1 MKQINARLNLS
12 NLWQKILIVPPS
24 IDKNKYKF
32 LDDLKFFL
40 MDFVNKINKITLY
53 LKIYFEMP

>member
-24 IDKNKYKF
+24 IDRNKYGF
-32 LDDLKFFL
+32 LGGLNF
-40 MDFVNKINKITLY
+40 
-53 LKIYFEMP
+53 